1 MDMNTRRKFL
11 LAAAIILLTTG
22 IVKLVSAGGEA
33 RSLNLRDPLL
43 YLSNRQVFLA
53 VGGLELALAG
63 YLIFGK
69 NSQVQILAL
78 AWLTTNFAAYRLAVG
93 WGDIAKPCGCLGNAM
108 DWFPWL
114 MKHQDSVMKGLLTF
128 MLIGAYGFLW
138 NDRKILDQRKE
149 EVQKAARN

>member
-1 MDMNTRRKFL
+1 MGMNIRRNFL
-11 LAAAIILLTTG
+11 LTAGIILLATSL
-22 IVKLVSAGGEA
+22 VKLVSAGGEA
-33 RSLNLRDPLL
+33 RSLHLPDPLL

-69 NSQVQILAL
+69 SSQVQMLAL
-78 AWLTTNFAAYRLAVG
+78 AWLTTSIAAYRLAIW
-93 WGDIAKPCGCLGNAM
+93 WGNIAKPCGCLGNAM
-108 DWFPWL
+108 DWSPWL